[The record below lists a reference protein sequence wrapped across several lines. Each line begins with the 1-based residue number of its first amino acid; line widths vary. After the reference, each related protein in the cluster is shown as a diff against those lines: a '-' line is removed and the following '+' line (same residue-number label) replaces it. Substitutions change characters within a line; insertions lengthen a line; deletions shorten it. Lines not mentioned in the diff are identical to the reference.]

1 MNSNDERISREDFEK
16 IMKRL
21 ESIDGKIDRIN
32 KVNEVLDGDKLLD
45 NQDLCLLMGITKR
58 TLQRYRHLRKI
69 TYLKIEG
76 KMCYRTSDV
85 KEFLKSFEVRR
96 REP

>member
-1 MNSNDERISREDFEK
+1 MNSNDERLSREDFEK

-85 KEFLKSFEVRR
+85 KEFLKNFEVRR
-96 REP
+96 KED